1 VAATLRG
8 LRRSKHSSAHYCA
21 PPRAQ
26 GRWRSSQRRRQSRLP
41 CQLRRARSRRNL
53 SLLCQPRKTRY
64 RGPTIGICEISL
76 MSRMPSF
83 HLSRTLRRATAFL
96 GPFYL
101 RQEHPPYIHRI
112 STERKD
118 GYATHAVLRRKT
130 DNYTRQRPKSVEN
143 CGADIELKTRSQ
155 PRGTPLS

>member
-1 VAATLRG
+1 
-8 LRRSKHSSAHYCA
+8 
-21 PPRAQ
+21 
-26 GRWRSSQRRRQSRLP
+26 
-41 CQLRRARSRRNL
+41 
-53 SLLCQPRKTRY
+53 
-64 RGPTIGICEISL
+64 

-118 GYATHAVLRRKT
+118 GYATHAVFVSVLSTPREQFCSGSLAMLAAMRRA
-130 DNYTRQRPKSVEN
+130 SSLVSLLVEV
-143 CGADIELKTRSQ
+143 KRS
-155 PRGTPLS
+155 